1 MPAKFSLAGLL
12 RLRGI
17 QQDQAAGVLAAANRE
32 VTAVDRRRSQTADQL
47 AASSSSADSRETLL
61 AIVAA
66 RASARSMFLEL
77 DGIGAQAAARAET
90 ARHEFTKAKSDT
102 AALDKLAER
111 HRVQST
117 AEELRTEQNALDEIS
132 AGSRA
137 PVAADR
143 A

>member
-32 VTAVDRRRSQTADQL
+32 VTAVAERRSSTAERL
-47 AASSSSADSRETLL
+47 AGSGSTPDSVEALM

-77 DGIGAQAAARAET
+77 DGVRAQATARAET
-90 ARHEFTKAKSDT
+90 ARQDFAKAKSAT
-102 AALDKLAER
+102 AALEKLADR
-111 HRVQST
+111 HRVQN
-117 AEELRTEQNALDEIS
+117 ALEELRTEQNALDEIS
-132 AGSRA
+132 AGSPA
-137 PVAADR
+137 PVTKNR

>member
-32 VTAVDRRRSQTADQL
+32 VTDVEKRVSSTAERL
-47 AASSSSADSRETLL
+47 AGSGSTPGTPESLM

-77 DGIGAQAAARAET
+77 DGLRAQAVARADT
-90 ARHEFTKAKSDT
+90 ARGEYAKAKSAT
-102 AALDKLAER
+102 AALEKLADR
-111 HRVQST
+111 HRVQSA
-117 AEELRTEQNALDEIS
+117 AEELRTEQNALDEI
-132 AGSRA
+132 AVRPGS
-137 PVAADR
+137 PVGSDR